1 MLKPLHDNVVLEK
14 EKIENKTAS
23 GIILSD
29 KPKEQ
34 PSVARVLAVGEGE
47 IVDGKL
53 VPLSIKV
60 NDKVIFKKYGGTEIK
75 LDDQEYLIVSAKDIL
90 AVIE

>member
-14 EKIENKTAS
+14 EKVENKTAS

-34 PSVARVLAVGEGE
+34 PSVAKVLAVGEGE

-60 NDKVIFKKYGGTEIK
+60 NDKVIFKKYGGTEVTI
-75 LDDQEYLIVSAKDIL
+75 DDQEFLIISAKDIL

>member
-14 EKIENKTAS
+14 EKVETKTAS
-23 GIILSD
+23 GIILTD

-34 PSVARVLAVGEGE
+34 PSIGKVIAVGEGE
-47 IVDGKL
+47 IGDGKL
-53 VPLSIKV
+53 VPLNLKTG
-60 NDKVIFKKYGGTEIK
+60 DKVIYKKYGGTEVTVNEE
-75 LDDQEYLIVSAKDIL
+75 EYLIVSAKDIL